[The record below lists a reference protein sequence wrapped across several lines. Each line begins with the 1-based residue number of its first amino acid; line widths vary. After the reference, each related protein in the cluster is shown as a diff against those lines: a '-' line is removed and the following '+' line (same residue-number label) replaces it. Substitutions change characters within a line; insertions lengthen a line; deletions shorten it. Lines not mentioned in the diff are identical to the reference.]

1 MKNLVKLNIVI
12 FTESGDEI
20 ITSILSAPDYTY
32 EEIKETF
39 VEKFYP
45 NFVDFYIEERNINE

>member
-12 FTESGDEI
+12 FTESRDEI

-39 VEKFYP
+39 IERVYP
-45 NFVDFYIEERNINE
+45 NFVDFYIEERSINE

>member
-1 MKNLVKLNIVI
+1 MKNLVKLNIII

-39 VEKFYP
+39 VDRFYP
-45 NFVDFYIEERNINE
+45 DCVDFYIEERSINE

>member
-1 MKNLVKLNIVI
+1 MKNLVKLNIYI

-20 ITSILSAPDYTY
+20 FTSILSVPDYTY
-32 EEIKETF
+32 DEIKETF

-45 NFVDFYIEERNINE
+45 NYVDFEIEERSINE

>member
-1 MKNLVKLNIVI
+1 MKNIVKLNIVI

-20 ITSILSAPDYTY
+20 FTSIISSTDYTY

-39 VEKFYP
+39 IERFYP

>member
-1 MKNLVKLNIVI
+1 MKNLLKLNIVI

-39 VEKFYP
+39 IERFYP

>member
-1 MKNLVKLNIVI
+1 MKNLVKLNIYI

-20 ITSILSAPDYTY
+20 ITSILSEPDYTY

-39 VEKFYP
+39 IERFYP
-45 NFVDFYIEERNINE
+45 KYVDFYIEERSINE

>member
-39 VEKFYP
+39 VERFFP
-45 NFVDFYIEERNINE
+45 NYVDFYIEKRSINE

>member
-20 ITSILSAPDYTY
+20 ITSILSTPDYTY

-39 VEKFYP
+39 IERFYP

>member
-1 MKNLVKLNIVI
+1 MKNAVKLNIVI

-39 VEKFYP
+39 IERFYP

>member
-20 ITSILSAPDYTY
+20 FTSILSAPDYTY

-45 NFVDFYIEERNINE
+45 NFVDFYIEERSINE

>member
-1 MKNLVKLNIVI
+1 MKNLVKLNIHI

-20 ITSILSAPDYTY
+20 FTSILSEPDYTY

-39 VEKFYP
+39 IEKFYP
-45 NFVDFYIEERNINE
+45 NYVDFFIEERSINE

>member
-20 ITSILSAPDYTY
+20 FTSILSVPDYTY
-32 EEIKETF
+32 DEIKETF
-39 VEKFYP
+39 IDRFYP
-45 NFVDFYIEERNINE
+45 NYVDFYIEERNINE

>member
-1 MKNLVKLNIVI
+1 MKNAVKLNIVI

-39 VEKFYP
+39 IERFYP
-45 NFVDFYIEERNINE
+45 NYVDFYIEERNINE